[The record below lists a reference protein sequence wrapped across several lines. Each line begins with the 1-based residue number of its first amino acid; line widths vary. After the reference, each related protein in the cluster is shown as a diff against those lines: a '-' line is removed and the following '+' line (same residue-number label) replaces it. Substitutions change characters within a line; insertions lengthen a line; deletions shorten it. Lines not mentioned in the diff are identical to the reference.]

1 MVRACGECSHR
12 DMRRTTGVGELDFW
26 GAESLSISMGN
37 HMGFPTWLSAKES
50 TCQCRR
56 QRRFVFNLWVRKIPW
71 KRKWQLTP
79 VFLPGKFHG
88 QRSLAGYSPWD
99 RKESDTT
106 DRLTHFS
113 HLNNRVMNLGS
124 ALWNPLPQGLSQGF
138 RQGVGQDLS
147 PFKAGL
153 GQDPTSKFIQ
163 WFLVGFRFSGVG
175 WLIATM
181 VPCHMGLSIGQLTPW
196 HLASS
201 Q

>member
-26 GAESLSISMGN
+26 GPESLSISMGN

-88 QRSLAGYSPWD
+88 QRSLVGYSPFCC
-99 RKESDTT
+99 KELDTTERLHFHFSLSCIGAGNASDTRELQLLKEALAKKET
-106 DRLTHFS
+106 YASFQRCIFQGNGFS
-113 HLNNRVMNLGS
+113 MK
-124 ALWNPLPQGLSQGF
+124 AL
-138 RQGVGQDLS
+138 
-147 PFKAGL
+147 K
-153 GQDPTSKFIQ
+153 
-163 WFLVGFRFSGVG
+163 
-175 WLIATM
+175 
-181 VPCHMGLSIGQLTPW
+181 
-196 HLASS
+196 
-201 Q
+201 

>member
-12 DMRRTTGVGELDFW
+12 DMRRTVGAAELDFW
-26 GAESLSISMGN
+26 GAESLSASMGN
-37 HMGFPTWLSAKES
+37 HMGFLTWLSGKES
-50 TCQCRR
+50 VCRCRR
-56 QRRFVFNLWVRKIPW
+56 QRRLVFNLWVRKVPW
-71 KRKWQLTP
+71 RRKWQPTA

-106 DRLTHFS
+106 ERLTHCS
-113 HLNNRVMNLGS
+113 HVNNRVLNLGS
-124 ALWNPLPQGLSQGF
+124 ALWNPLPHGLSRGF
-138 RQGVGQDLS
+138 RRGVGQDPR

-163 WFLVGFRFSGVG
+163 WFSVGFRFSGVG
-175 WLIATM
+175 WLTATM
-181 VPCHMGLSIGQLTPW
+181 DPCHVGLSIGQLTPW